1 MEAPAPFY
9 TLSPEEKS
17 KAVKRLCKEVVKLLV
32 AAGGGT
38 TIGGWIAWRL
48 AVWTIR
54 TQAALLAQLIGV
66 PVGIATV
73 VVMGLNSIRQR
84 ELDRRLEEE
93 LRAELHAALEN

>member
-9 TLSPEEKS
+9 TLSLEEKS
-17 KAVKRLCKEVVKLLV
+17 KAVKRLCKEVVKLL
-32 AAGGGT
+32 AAVGGGT
-38 TIGGWIAWRL
+38 AIGGWIAWRL

-54 TQAALLAQLIGV
+54 TQVVLLAQLTGV

-84 ELDRRLEEE
+84 ELDRRLVEQ
-93 LRAELHAALEN
+93 LRAEIEN